1 MTARTGTITSIT
13 FPERV
18 YTGVGVIQKAIVGFS
33 LATTYTASSDEVTIA
48 GVGAAI
54 KSQSGN
60 GKTCTLLSA
69 SFWDAGKD
77 ATGTKLYPSDGTV
90 AGACTI
96 SADAVVT
103 NIKAADL
110 STEASC
116 DSGGTT
122 VPCKIVVCYTEA

>member
-13 FPERV
+13 FPERN
-18 YTGVGVIQKAIVGFS
+18 YSGVGAVQKAIVGFS
-33 LATTYTASSDEVTIA
+33 LATTYTGGSDEVTIA

-54 KSQSGN
+54 KSWSGN

-77 ATGTKLYPSDGTV
+77 ATGTALYPSDGTV
-90 AGACTI
+90 VGALTI
-96 SADAVVT
+96 STDAVVT

-122 VPCKIVVCYTEA
+122 VPCKFLVCYTEA